1 MILGKKNS
9 LKYDLKIGSITIK
22 ESDEVQLLG
31 ITIDTALNTKK
42 HIEDLCR
49 TAQYKLHELKQI
61 RK

>member
-22 ESDEVQLLG
+22 ESDELELLG
-31 ITIDTALNTKK
+31 ITIDTALNNKK
-42 HIEDLCR
+42 HIEDLCHI
-49 TAQYKLHELKQI
+49 AQYKLHELKQI